1 MRCDKLVTPQDLSGF
16 FFGVFMNLTVTHG
29 STNAPTMSSREVAE
43 LVEARHNDV
52 VATIVRLFAKGL
64 LRSSRK
70 TRQEATGGR
79 PIEVYDLI
87 ERDCYLV
94 VAGYSDEMRARLVD
108 RWQELESKQAVV
120 VKPASQSEIILML
133 AQQGVEFESRL
144 REQGEAITQLADKN
158 AALQERIELV
168 ADARVMAACPPN
180 AEPITAI
187 RRRIGLKHGLSEAII
202 TEVMRQHPAA
212 PKPAGLVLNDNEQ
225 AQGSKYAVYWK
236 QDVNR
241 LFKLFM
247 SEAKQVTA
255 TMFEHPLIANRFKA
269 RAE

>member
-1 MRCDKLVTPQDLSGF
+1 MNLAVTP
-16 FFGVFMNLTVTHG
+16 G
-29 STNAPTMSSREVAE
+29 STNTPTMSSREVAD

-52 VATIVRLFAKGL
+52 VATIVRLFGKGL

-108 RWQELESKQAVV
+108 RWQELENNQATV
-120 VKPASQSEIILML
+120 VKTSSQSEIILLL
-133 AQQGVEFESRL
+133 AQQGVDMENRL
-144 REQGEAITQLADKN
+144 RAQGEAITQLADKS
-158 AALQERIELV
+158 AALQDRIELV
-168 ADARVMAACPPN
+168 ADSRVMAACPPN

-187 RRRIGLKHGLSEAII
+187 RRRISLKHGLSEVII

-241 LFKLFM
+241 LFKLFL
-247 SEAKQVTA
+247 SEATQITP
-255 TMFEHPLIANRFKA
+255 TMFAHPLIANRFKA
-269 RAE
+269 RVE